1 MLQRKCGCGAHSN
14 GAEQC
19 EACRNNQQRT
29 LLPFASRHDDI
40 GSIARNVRPA
50 PATSGQPLDE
60 NSQARFEQ
68 ALGIDLSGVKIHTD
82 QSATRSTR
90 ELGARAYTVGHNIVF
105 DAEHYAPE
113 TTAGRRLM
121 AHELTHVVQQR
132 HAQDTPGERFSKP
145 GDQHEKEANR
155 IADTIIAGGR
165 APTIG
170 SAEHTAIMRDGDTDP
185 VWGGFRIH
193 SSDDAY
199 IRSVRADLGRI
210 DSTSTGH
217 RLLQEIE
224 ANRSGPFTFRI
235 GIRPD
240 ANCWFSDYF
249 GGIYYNAADC
259 GVANDCPGHPGPD
272 WAANIPNYV
281 YLYHEIA
288 HAYIHHVLG
297 VRGRNECRA
306 TGLGIF
312 ATYIPYNENRLRCE
326 LNLPVRPCYP
336 PDCRGYAAPTC
347 AQIATREQAE
357 AAHRRRQL
365 RIVRQ
370 GLHDRQLECVIRLG
384 GCPSTRPGGLPTEG
398 EIQEYNERCR
408 SESDY
413 QGPILTPSDD
423 DCGGGGS

>member
-40 GSIARNVRPA
+40 GSMARNLRPA

-82 QSATRSTR
+82 QSATRSAR

-145 GDQHEKEANR
+145 GDQHEQEANR

-165 APTIG
+165 APAIS
-170 SAEHTAIMRDGDTDP
+170 SAGHAAIMRDGDTDP
-185 VWGGFRIH
+185 VWGGFRIWG
-193 SSDDAY
+193 DNNF
-199 IRSVRADLGRI
+199 IQSVRADLGRI
-210 DSTSTGH
+210 DATSTGH

-224 ANRSGPFTFRI
+224 ANRSGRFTPRL
-235 GIRPD
+235 GIRRG
-240 ANCWFSDYF
+240 ATCRFSSLY
-249 GGIYYNAADC
+249 GGIYYNTADC
-259 GVANDCPGHPGPD
+259 GVVNDCPQHPGPD

-297 VRGRNECRA
+297 VRGRSECRA

-312 ATYIPYNENRLRCE
+312 ATYVPYNENRLRCE
-326 LNLPVRPCYP
+326 LNRPVRPCYP
-336 PDCRGYAAPTC
+336 SECDGYAAPTC
-347 AQIATREQAE
+347 AQIAYREQTE
-357 AAHRRRQL
+357 AAHRRR
-365 RIVRQ
+365 R
-370 GLHDRQLECVIRLG
+370 LEIEAEGPYRDQMNCVIRLG
-384 GCPSTRPGGLPTEG
+384 GCPGTRPGGPPAEG
-398 EIQEYNERCR
+398 EIQDYNERCR
-408 SESDY
+408 SESEY